1 MGIFSKRPKYALSD
15 LLKGLHNAVNSVQE
29 MLQAQQVQ
37 NLAKFWQESDGTPIS
52 QKVKIGDGEL
62 NIPLI
67 SLVSHSHLEMDD
79 VEIKFKARVGDVA
92 SHSLANKLNDNN
104 CLSYSEL
111 QMEMEG
117 IKTTDN
123 DVMEIT
129 IRFKQKDTP
138 EGVARLTDEYNKQI

>member
-1 MGIFSKRPKYALSD
+1 MGLFGKKTTYALSD
-15 LLKGLHNAVNSVQE
+15 ILKGLHNAVNSAQE

-37 NLAKFWQESDGTPIS
+37 KLSKFWQANDGTPVS
-52 QKVKIGDGEL
+52 QRLKVGDREL
-62 NIPLI
+62 NVPLM

-92 SHSLANKLNDNN
+92 SQSVVNRLDGDNALTHSD
-104 CLSYSEL
+104 L
-111 QMEMEG
+111 QMEMDG
-117 IKTTDN
+117 IKATDD

-138 EGVARLTDEYNKQI
+138 EGVARLTDEYNKLI

>member
-15 LLKGLHNAVNSVQE
+15 ILKGLHNAVNSAQE

-37 NLAKFWQESDGTPIS
+37 NLTKFWQASDGTPVS
-52 QKVKIGDGEL
+52 QKLKVGDREV
-62 NIPLI
+62 NVPLM

-79 VEIKFKARVGDVA
+79 VEIKFKARIGDVA
-92 SHSLANKLNDNN
+92 THSFPNKLGDNN
-104 CLSYSEL
+104 AISHDDL
-111 QMEMEG
+111 QMEMDG
-117 IKTTDN
+117 IKSTDD